1 MFKYGVLGGGRQG
14 TAAAYDLARFGDA
27 EYVAIGDADF
37 GRAARSAEK
46 VNDLMER
53 EVAVPARVD
62 VTDEDA
68 LRRWL
73 APLDAILS
81 AVPYYLNFRVAQAC
95 IDVGT
100 GMADLGGNTDVVRSE
115 LALHEK
121 AAAAGVSVVP
131 DCGLMPGLGNILAVY
146 GIGKVENP
154 KWVHIYVGGLPQ
166 NPKPPLNYKLSFN
179 IEGLTNEYAGEA
191 VILREGKVTTVPAL
205 SELEMV
211 DLPEPLGRCEA
222 FITTGGTSTV
232 PWSLADRLDE
242 YWEKTVRYPGHR
254 DQMKLFADAGFLGLD
269 LVEVDGK
276 EIVPRDVFHRL
287 IAPLITFDEDPDIV
301 VLRVEVGNDEGLKL
315 RLEML
320 DFYDPETGFMSMERT
335 TGFPAAMV
343 VEMLARGEVPAGAR
357 PLEKVIPADL
367 YASRLA
373 DRDLELRETV
383 F

>member
-27 EYVAIGDADF
+27 EYVAIGDTDF

-62 VTDEDA
+62 VTDEGA

-81 AVPYYLNFRVAQAC
+81 AVPYYLNLRVAQAC
-95 IDVGT
+95 IDEGT
-100 GMADLGGNTDVVRSE
+100 SMADLGGNTDIVRSE

-121 AAAAGVSVVP
+121 AAAAGVSIVP

-166 NPKPPLNYKLSFN
+166 DPKPPLNYKLSFN
-179 IEGLTNEYAGEA
+179 IEGLTNEYAGDA

-222 FITTGGTSTV
+222 FITAGGTSTV

-254 DQMKLFADAGFLGLD
+254 DQIKLFADAGFLGLD
-269 LVEVDGK
+269 PVEVDGK

-301 VLRVEVGNDEGLKL
+301 VLRVEVGNDDGLKL

-335 TGFPAAMV
+335 TGFPAAVV
-343 VEMLARGEVPAGAR
+343 VEMLAKGEVPAGAR
-357 PLEKVIPADL
+357 PLEEVIPAEL
-367 YASRLA
+367 YVSRLA
-373 DRDLELRETV
+373 DRGLELREMA